1 MQIRESTLETAMKR
15 DVKTPDGIIVYL
27 ATKAGS
33 LFRDLEADYAAGKG
47 GQQRTI

>member
-33 LFRDLEADYAAGKG
+33 LFRDLEAAGKG